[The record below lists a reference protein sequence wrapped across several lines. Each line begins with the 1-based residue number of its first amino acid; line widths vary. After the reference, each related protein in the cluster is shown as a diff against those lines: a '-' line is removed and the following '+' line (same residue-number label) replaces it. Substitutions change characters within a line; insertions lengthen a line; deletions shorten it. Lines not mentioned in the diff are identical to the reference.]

1 MKSVCALNNI
11 DPAAT
16 LLTRRRALIGTVGIP
31 ALYLAL
37 GGTATAA
44 EVLRIVVATAPGGV
58 PDIMARTI
66 GQQITT
72 DTGRTVVVENKL
84 GTGGTVASVT
94 VRNAPADGNTIM
106 LVEGG
111 SYAVAPH
118 LSKVNPFKD
127 FAPVGLAATA
137 PIFLCV
143 SAETGIGDFE
153 QFVAY
158 AKRNPGMAY
167 GSSGTGS
174 SHHLAMEYLRSQLK
188 LEFTHVPYRGAAQSV
203 LALVTGEVK
212 AAFLGQTTA
221 GPHAATGKLRILG
234 IASAKRNTS
243 LAPNVP
249 TIAEIGGP
257 SLDFPI
263 SLGLFAHGRTSARD
277 LSTLNKLFGQAT
289 ASDNVRTRLGQ
300 LGIESSDG
308 GLNPQQYAAMTKREF
323 NFYGDI
329 VKEAKLK
336 AD

>member
-1 MKSVCALNNI
+1 MKSVFPLCSFNSETSLV
-11 DPAAT
+11 
-16 LLTRRRALIGTVGIP
+16 TRRRAVVATVGIP
-31 ALYLAL
+31 ALYLAM
-37 GGTATAA
+37 GSTATAA

-58 PDIMARTI
+58 PDLMARVI
-66 GQQITT
+66 GQQITG
-72 DTGRTVVVENKL
+72 DTGRSVVVENKL
-84 GTGGTVASVT
+84 GTGGTVASVA

-127 FAPVGLAATA
+127 LAPVGLAATA

-143 SAETGIGDFE
+143 NAQTGISDFE

-158 AKRNPGMAY
+158 AKKNPGMVY

-188 LEFTHVPYRGAAQSV
+188 LEFTHVPYKGAAQSV
-203 LALVTGEVK
+203 LALVAGEVK

-221 GPHAATGKLRILG
+221 APHAATGKLRILG
-234 IASAKRNTS
+234 IASAKRNLT
-243 LAPNVP
+243 LTPNVP
-249 TIAEIGGP
+249 TMSEIGGP
-257 SLDFPI
+257 SLNFPI
-263 SLGLFAHGRTSARD
+263 SLGLFAHGGTSARD
-277 LSTLNKLFGQAT
+277 LIALNKLFGQAT
-289 ASDNVRTRLGQ
+289 SSDNVRNRLAQ

-308 GLNPQQYAAMTKREF
+308 GLSPQEYAAMIKREF
-323 NFYGDI
+323 DFYGDI